1 MNRRLGVAS
10 LVVVLVVTAVAAA
23 PGALGAAPAGP
34 AQTDTGPAPA
44 PQTTPDGFDS
54 TVFEVTV
61 NEDGS
66 ARWTLRYLRLL
77 ENDSQVATFEE
88 YAADFESTTP
98 AFVSDF
104 RTRAER
110 LTTFGSNA
118 TGRNMT
124 ATDFRRDAFVRTQIG
139 GAQATGVV
147 ELSFRWGAF
156 ARTEADSVVVSDVF
170 QGGLYIGPDQRLV
183 FGHGPNL
190 TFADVEPSAES
201 LSGST
206 LSDSDTVTWV
216 GERSFL
222 DSRPRV
228 VYDYAQ
234 EGGGTTTESGPGAGG
249 DGGTVGT
256 SPGGSDPA
264 SGPSSGPGLMLPLA
278 VGLLFLLGL
287 GGLAWYTG
295 ALPAGQEDEQP
306 GAAAAE
312 TGGVA
317 EPESPGAVPE
327 EELLSDE
334 DRVVR
339 LLEDNGGRMKQVD
352 IVEET
357 DWSKSKVSMLLS
369 EMEEEGE
376 ISKLRVGRENI
387 ISLSG
392 HEPDAA
398 GSPFDEE

>member
-1 MNRRLGVAS
+1 
-10 LVVVLVVTAVAAA
+10 
-23 PGALGAAPAGP
+23 
-34 AQTDTGPAPA
+34 
-44 PQTTPDGFDS
+44 
-54 TVFEVTV
+54 
-61 NEDGS
+61 
-66 ARWTLRYLRLL
+66 
-77 ENDSQVATFEE
+77 
-88 YAADFESTTP
+88 
-98 AFVSDF
+98 
-104 RTRAER
+104 
-110 LTTFGSNA
+110 
-118 TGRNMT
+118 
-124 ATDFRRDAFVRTQIG
+124 
-139 GAQATGVV
+139 
-147 ELSFRWGAF
+147 
-156 ARTEADSVVVSDVF
+156 
-170 QGGLYIGPDQRLV
+170 
-183 FGHGPNL
+183 
-190 TFADVEPSAES
+190 
-201 LSGST
+201 
-206 LSDSDTVTWV
+206 
-216 GERSFL
+216 
-222 DSRPRV
+222 
-228 VYDYAQ
+228 
-234 EGGGTTTESGPGAGG
+234 
-249 DGGTVGT
+249 
-256 SPGGSDPA
+256 
-264 SGPSSGPGLMLPLA
+264 MLPLA

-317 EPESPGAVPE
+317 EPESPGAVP
-327 EELLSDE
+327 DE